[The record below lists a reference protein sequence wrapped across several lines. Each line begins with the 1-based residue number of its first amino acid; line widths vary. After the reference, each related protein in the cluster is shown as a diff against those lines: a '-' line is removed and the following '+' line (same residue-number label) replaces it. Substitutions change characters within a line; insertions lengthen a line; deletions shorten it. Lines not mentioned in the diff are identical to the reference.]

1 MRTRE
6 YIFTAPDICDERDL
20 RPKLI
25 DMELQR
31 LGRMYSRG
39 DPALFSELF
48 GELDDGEIQEL
59 YMDMVAL
66 EARDA

>member
-6 YIFTAPDICDERDL
+6 YTFTAPDICDERDL

-31 LGRMYSRG
+31 LGRMYS
-39 DPALFSELF
+39 P
-48 GELDDGEIQEL
+48 
-59 YMDMVAL
+59 
-66 EARDA
+66 EASDQQRQDAARVKKQLLQVINKDKKGSK